1 MTGTGAPGP
10 VPSSGMTDD
19 ANPPNQSGY
28 LRDVGVFFRHWLKA
42 PGKTGAVWPSS
53 RFLARSLAGVLDDRA
68 APAVAELGPGTGPAT
83 AQIQARLAG
92 AGTHV
97 AVDLNPQFTRM
108 LAARFPDVDVVCD
121 SAARLP
127 DILAERDITE
137 VDAVISGLPFA
148 AFPAGLQRDILD
160 AVVASLEPKH
170 GVFTTFNYVG
180 AFSLPPARRFRALL
194 HERFGEISIS
204 GPVLRNI
211 PPAYVLTAR
220 RPKV

>member
-1 MTGTGAPGP
+1 
-10 VPSSGMTDD
+10 MTDD
-19 ANPPNQSGY
+19 TGTPTSPSY
-28 LRDVGVFFRHWLKA
+28 LRDVRVFFQHWLRA

-53 RFLARSLAGVLDDRA
+53 RFLAGSLAGVMDDRV
-68 APAVAELGPGTGPAT
+68 APTIAELGPGTGPTT

-92 AGTHV
+92 TGTHV
-97 AVDLNPQFTRM
+97 AVDLNPEFTRL
-108 LAARFPDVDVVCD
+108 LAAKYPAVDVVCD

-127 DILAERDITE
+127 EILAERDIKT

-160 AVVASLEPKH
+160 AVVSSLDPGH

-194 HERFGEISIS
+194 AERFGEIAIS

-220 RPKV
+220 APRG

>member
-1 MTGTGAPGP
+1 MTHEPGTPKP
-10 VPSSGMTDD
+10 PS
-19 ANPPNQSGY
+19 Y

-53 RFLARSLAGVLDDRA
+53 RFLARSLASALDGYSQ
-68 APAVAELGPGTGPAT
+68 PAVAELGPGTGPAT

-97 AVDLNPQFTRM
+97 AVDLNPQFASM

-121 SAARLP
+121 SADRLP
-127 DILAERDITE
+127 AILAERDITV
-137 VDAVISGLPFA
+137 VDAVVSGLPFA

-160 AVVASLEPKH
+160 AVVASLHPGH

-180 AFSLPPARRFRALL
+180 AFSLPPARRFRGLL
-194 HERFGEISIS
+194 AERFEEISIS

-220 RPKV
+220 KPRA